1 MVVYKYFYKFAI
13 ERASLKGRIIFS
25 RYNNMKKYEHS
36 KILHHTD
43 ATTEVTIFKVVKSL
57 FESTANKI
65 GKKALTGG
73 GIIDTTQGATT
84 FCNVTFNGNTIRK
97 NSATP
102 YRKMRWGVSYLLV
115 S

>member
-1 MVVYKYFYKFAI
+1 
-13 ERASLKGRIIFS
+13 
-25 RYNNMKKYEHS
+25 MKKYEHS

-73 GIIDTTQGATT
+73 GY
-84 FCNVTFNGNTIRK
+84 N
-97 NSATP
+97 
-102 YRKMRWGVSYLLV
+102 
-115 S
+115 

>member
-57 FESTANKI
+57 FESTANII
-65 GKKALTGG
+65 GKKARTGG
-73 GIIDTTQGATT
+73 GGY
-84 FCNVTFNGNTIRK
+84 N
-97 NSATP
+97 
-102 YRKMRWGVSYLLV
+102 
-115 S
+115 